1 MGTVVEFPADRVMP
15 VDGGRL
21 QSQAEVVIFPGVR
34 IERCEFSLADR
45 VVARGKRSSPAVQQ
59 AEADPA

>member
-21 QSQAEVVIFPGVR
+21 QSRAEVVIFPGVR
-34 IERCEFSLADR
+34 IERHEFSLADR
-45 VVARGKRSSPAVQQ
+45 VVPRRKRSSPAVQQ

>member
-15 VDGGRL
+15 VESGRL
-21 QSQAEVVIFPGVR
+21 QSRAEVVIFPGVR
-34 IERCEFSLADR
+34 IERREFSLADR
-45 VVARGKRSSPAVQQ
+45 VMARRKSSSPAVQQ